1 MRPRRL
7 DSGPHCRTLVA
18 RKIVHHHDV
27 TGLESGHE
35 HLVDIGL
42 EGDAVDRPVEHHR
55 RDHAGESESC
65 HEGRRLPVAMRDAGP
80 EPLTPW
86 GAATKAG
93 HVGGGPCL
101 VDKHEAGGIEIE
113 QGVEPV
119 LAPLQDVRTVLFG
132 RVRGLFLNVRPQR
145 SRKVHSVA
153 RLAWT
158 PRSAASFSSI
168 SLMVMSGVVS
178 TSRRM

>member
-1 MRPRRL
+1 M
-7 DSGPHCRTLVA
+7 A

-93 HVGGGPCL
+93 HVGGGPRL

-113 QGVEPV
+113 LGVEPV
-119 LAPLQDVRTVLFG
+119 LAPLQDIRTVLLG
-132 RVRGLFLNVRPQR
+132 RVRRLFLNVRPQR

-158 PRSAASFSSI
+158 PRSAASFSSV